1 MINNRQEKMKEDVY
15 SPVELLYSAYRDQQ
29 LRGNVIIEENMT
41 ALELYLAPLTK
52 EDRSGIYDIF
62 QDVFDEKERSSFL
75 TGLRIG
81 FMLAE
86 QLAESC

>member
-1 MINNRQEKMKEDVY
+1 MFHKGQENVREECY
-15 SPVELLYSAYRDQQ
+15 SPLELLYSTYRDQQ

-81 FMLAE
+81 FLLAE